1 MATEV
6 MLMETIDNLG
16 EAGSVVSVTEG
27 YARNYLFPRKLAELV
42 TPAAQKRLEK
52 LQREREA
59 AQKAMVAEATALAGR
74 LEGVSVTLTVK
85 TSDGEHLYGS
95 IGAAEVVAALAEQGF
110 VIDKQAVEIADP
122 IKELGV
128 YEVKINLGAGQSVVI
143 KAWVVEE

>member
-6 MLMETIDNLG
+6 MLMQTIDNLG
-16 EAGSVVSVTEG
+16 LEGAVVSVADG
-27 YARNYLFPRKLAELV
+27 YARNYLFPRKLAERV

-52 LQREREA
+52 LKLEREA
-59 AQKAMVAEATALAGR
+59 ANKAMAAEAAELAGR
-74 LEGVSVTLTVK
+74 LHDVSVTLAVK

-95 IGAAEVVAALAEQGF
+95 IGAAEVVDALAEQGF
-110 VIDKQAVEIADP
+110 TIDKQAVEIADP

-128 YEVKINLGAGQSVVI
+128 YEVKVNLAAGQSVVI